1 MLTSD
6 SLSSALLP
14 AAVLSQTMSMM
25 PTMAGGDSDEDRAED
40 LEEGKAGKKKKT
52 MAKASSGNVFDDL
65 DSIVVG
71 ELVLSH
77 SQSLPLYLSV

>member
-1 MLTSD
+1 MILI
-6 SLSSALLP
+6 P

-25 PTMAGGDSDEDRAED
+25 PTMAGGESDEDRAED
-40 LEEGKAGKKKKT
+40 LEEGKGGKKKKS

-71 ELVLSH
+71 ELVLSQ
-77 SQSLPLYLSV
+77 SQFLPLHLPV

>member
-1 MLTSD
+1 MILI
-6 SLSSALLP
+6 P

-25 PTMAGGDSDEDRAED
+25 PTMAGGESDEDRAED
-40 LEEGKAGKKKKT
+40 LEEGKGGKKKKS

-71 ELVLSH
+71 ELVLSR
-77 SQSLPLYLSV
+77 SQFLPLHLPV

>member
-1 MLTSD
+1 MILI
-6 SLSSALLP
+6 P

-40 LEEGKAGKKKKT
+40 LEEGKGGKKKKS

-71 ELVLSH
+71 ELVLSQ
-77 SQSLPLYLSV
+77 SQFLPLHLPV

>member
-1 MLTSD
+1 MILI
-6 SLSSALLP
+6 P

-25 PTMAGGDSDEDRAED
+25 PTMAGGESDEDRAAD
-40 LEEGKAGKKKKT
+40 LEEGKGGKKKKS

-71 ELVLSH
+71 ELVLSQ
-77 SQSLPLYLSV
+77 SQFLPLHLPV